1 MGDGLRTIRILT
13 TDESLLANVRAATST
28 LDGWE
33 IEGIADVETLLTR
46 PPALGDVLLV
56 DAWFR
61 RGNVYENVRK
71 LTGHTRARTFVVI
84 DRENRFAEGIARFC
98 GATGVIERPI
108 QPSRLRELLSQHGEA
123 RGPLAREQRGQ
134 GGEENPVPEKLLT
147 DLAGKPDQNLVS
159 ALVDPETGLFNFAFL
174 NYKLD
179 EEFKRSR
186 RFHDPL
192 ACVMLGF
199 EGQVLPEVMR
209 ELASVFL
216 EASRDTDIL
225 GRFDENSFLFLLPR
239 TGPDGAAVMARR
251 VGDLAHKRGLTDL
264 VGDPVVISVGIT
276 AIPAPD
282 VKRRE
287 DLFSKTRKAFL
298 SAREVGGGVVTAG

>member
-1 MGDGLRTIRILT
+1 MGDGLRTIRVLT
-13 TDESLLANVRAATST
+13 TDESLLANVRAAASN
-28 LDGWE
+28 LEGWE
-33 IEGIADVETLLTR
+33 VEGIAELESLLNA
-46 PPALGDVLLV
+46 PPAMGDVLLV
-56 DAWFR
+56 DAWLR
-61 RGNVYENVRK
+61 RGNVYENVRR
-71 LTGHTRARTFVVI
+71 LTGHTRSRTFMVV
-84 DRENRFAEGIARFC
+84 DRENRLAEPIARFC

-108 QPSRLRELLSQHGEA
+108 LPSRLREMLAQHSEVRA
-123 RGPLAREQRGQ
+123 PLPKDQRGHAQ
-134 GGEENPVPEKLLT
+134 EENPVPEKLLT
-147 DLAGKPDQNLVS
+147 DLAGKPDTNLVS

-186 RFHDPL
+186 RFQDPL

-199 EGQVLPEVMR
+199 EGQVRPEVMR
-209 ELASVFL
+209 ELAAVFL

-251 VGDLAHKRGLTDL
+251 VGDLAQRRGLVDL
-264 VGDPVVISVGIT
+264 VGDPVLISVGIT

-287 DLFSKTRKAFL
+287 DLFQKTRKAFL
-298 SAREVGGGVVTAG
+298 SAREVGGGVITAS